1 MKENLYFTRALDAA
15 DSLIKEQEKV
25 KLVLNKALEKARQKK
40 SQVREFFGDIED
52 LIMLIRSY
60 FKGEYTRIPWR
71 FIIFAF
77 AAVIYFLNPLDL
89 IPDIIPA
96 MGFMD
101 DATVIALIVNAM
113 KEEIDEYRRFRS
125 MQNVAGS

>member
-1 MKENLYFTRALDAA
+1 MKENPYFNRALDTA
-15 DSLIKEQEKV
+15 DSIIKEQEKV
-25 KLVLNKALEKARQKK
+25 KLILNNALEKAREKK

-60 FKGEYTRIPWR
+60 LKGEYTRIPWR
-71 FIIFAF
+71 FIILAF

-101 DATVIALIVNAM
+101 DATVIAIIVNAM

-125 MQNVAGS
+125 MQNVVGS